1 MPNHKKDVGV
11 VYRSDVKP
19 RIPVKAVN
27 GFLQHPRVFG
37 EDLHRQ
43 TYRQLKSLFKS
54 VGQNVLLLKAELV

>member
-27 GFLQHPRVFG
+27 SFLQ
-37 EDLHRQ
+37 RQ
-43 TYRQLKSLFKS
+43 VVSPVLFLPGKI
-54 VGQNVLLLKAELV
+54 VTAL